1 MSILDLKG
9 KNFIIDSELL
19 LLCFAI
25 VTNETE
31 TLMLLVLF
39 TMVAVFTAGEV
50 TAQEEIAVSDSVR
63 KYKFLA
69 KTARSKK
76 DYAQARIYY
85 GQLVKYNKSNLQAHF
100 FLGDMNFRLRNI
112 KEARSAFGA
121 AVSLDSLHVNSNL
134 RLYSIHTAG
143 GRADSAARCLERVL
157 LVKPAANEYRRK
169 LADLYRRENRAKE
182 AIKHYAELLK
192 RAGEKEEIIE
202 MLALLNQ
209 DLGNVDEALKWR
221 SKLVSDGEEAE
232 DASRL
237 ESVVELQL
245 ETGDVEA
252 ALNTLFKMATV
263 DTANEY
269 SYYSRIASIAE
280 EHSRE
285 KTLIRAREGMVRADP
300 QDLQTIALLVE
311 WNVKQDRF
319 KAARIWVDRGL
330 QVSNDAHLL
339 VLKGD
344 LLLREGAEDE
354 AVTAYEKAMSDPA
367 WERVAQQRIWKIH
380 PPETEEEKLKRE
392 FFGGQYDES

>member
-1 MSILDLKG
+1 MKLAL
-9 KNFIIDSELL
+9 FVM
-19 LLCFAI
+19 FAALFAR
-25 VTNETE
+25 ET
-31 TLMLLVLF
+31 
-39 TMVAVFTAGEV
+39 A
-50 TAQEEIAVSDSVR
+50 AQTGVAVSDSVR

-85 GQLVKYNKSNLQAHF
+85 SQLLKYSPTDLQAHF

-112 KEARSAFGA
+112 KEARSAFGSA
-121 AVSLDSLHVNSNL
+121 LSLDSLHINSNL
-134 RLYSIHTAG
+134 RLYSLHTAN

-182 AIKHYAELLK
+182 AIAHYVELLE

-202 MLALLNQ
+202 MLALLSQ
-209 DLGNVDEALKWR
+209 ELGDVDEALKWR

-252 ALNTLFKMATV
+252 ALNTLFKLAMA
-263 DTANEY
+263 DSANAY
-269 SYYSRIASIAE
+269 SYYNRIASIAE

-285 KTLIRAREGMVRADP
+285 KTLLRARKGMVRADP

-319 KAARIWVDRGL
+319 KAARTWVDRGL

-344 LLLREGAEDE
+344 LLLREGSEDE
-354 AVTAYEKAMSDPA
+354 AVMVYEKAMSDPA

-392 FFGGQYDES
+392 FFGGQDDES